1 MIGGMANNYYK
12 QLIYNIYI
20 MASNGEIYHLAFNLH
35 DELMKKGIQVTTVE
49 MRDYLKELNGQ
60 GMSLAD
66 MEKKAREA
74 AMEIHNKKIN
84 ALKTLG

>member
-1 MIGGMANNYYK
+1 M
-12 QLIYNIYI
+12 YNIKI

-35 DELMKKGIQVTTVE
+35 DELMKKDIQVTTVE
-49 MRDYLKELNGQ
+49 LRDCLKELNKQ

-74 AMEIHNKKIN
+74 AMEIHNKKLN
-84 ALKTLG
+84 ARKTSG

>member
-1 MIGGMANNYYK
+1 
-12 QLIYNIYI
+12 

-49 MRDYLKELNGQ
+49 IRDYLTELNKQ
-60 GMSLAD
+60 DMSLED

-74 AMEIHNKKIN
+74 AMEIHNKKIS
-84 ALKTLG
+84 ARKIAG

>member
-1 MIGGMANNYYK
+1 
-12 QLIYNIYI
+12 

-35 DELMKKGIQVTTVE
+35 DELMKKGMQVTTVE
-49 MRDYLKELNGQ
+49 IRDYLTDLNTQ

-74 AMEIHNKKIN
+74 AMEIHDKKIS
-84 ALKTLG
+84 ARKMP

>member
-1 MIGGMANNYYK
+1 
-12 QLIYNIYI
+12 

-35 DELMKKGIQVTTVE
+35 DELMKKGMQVTTIE
-49 MRDYLKELNGQ
+49 LRDYLRELNEQ

-74 AMEIHNKKIN
+74 ATEIHNKKIST
-84 ALKTLG
+84 LKTP

>member
-1 MIGGMANNYYK
+1 M
-12 QLIYNIYI
+12 L
-20 MASNGEIYHLAFNLH
+20 SNGEIYHLAFNIH

-49 MRDYLKELNGQ
+49 IRDYLKELNEQ

-74 AMEIHNKKIN
+74 AIEIHNKKLS
-84 ALKTLG
+84 ARKMPG